1 MRVPRRMARALP
13 RSGTDVRAVRRHV
26 PLEGPRQVQH
36 TSIDFS
42 GLALPKDVEIALADA
57 FWNHVGARAARSVFF
72 HWRLLHVFARFVAET
87 RAVQSLAD
95 LNRELLIRYVEWLG
109 QQRTSTGEPWSKS
122 TRSVAYG
129 TVSRLLQWLERC
141 RPGLIASIDY
151 PYSPFPHRHRDA
163 RRRPRLSPQAL
174 RAILRACEKDILES
188 RALRLTAAGERTAAR
203 DSNAGPLTSRG
214 ALLEYIDAHCNGII
228 PSRNV
233 SMSRGFWTLQRA
245 IARQRG
251 ARCVAPCLYPTS
263 DAILP
268 YYIAILIH
276 TAGNPESMLALRTD
290 CLRPLPLLDDREMLV
305 WDKPRASCL
314 QRRTFRSDAPLDP
327 PALVRDVLQWTSR
340 LRRQAPSPW
349 RKRLFLYNGT
359 GRIRALDRVG
369 LIYVRR
375 RFVKRHQ
382 LPDFALASIRSSV
395 LTMFYRA
402 TGDLTQVKAIA
413 NHARLSTT
421 VAYVEGPE
429 VEAQNRIRVATLQ
442 NAFLGHL
449 RDPSAEPSGDG
460 APRTAPADASSA
472 SDAIVPTGE
481 AVSMFG
487 FSCKDPLAG
496 VAPGTHAGELCTHFL
511 ACFSCPNAIL
521 THDARTLARLLQ
533 ARDHLHAA
541 SAELHPAR
549 WAAIYAPQ
557 LRILEEDILTRFSA
571 REIGEAQRMQGTLAP
586 LPPLR

>member
-13 RSGTDVRAVRRHV
+13 RSEVDSRAARRHV
-26 PLEGPRQVQH
+26 PLEGPHQVLQ

-42 GLALPKDVEIALADA
+42 GLALPKDVETALADA
-57 FWNHVGARAARSVFF
+57 FWNHVGARSARSVAFQWHF
-72 HWRLLHVFARFVAET
+72 LRVFARFVAET
-87 RAVQSLAD
+87 RVARSLTD
-95 LNRELLIRYVEWLG
+95 LNRGLLVRYVEWLG
-109 QQRTSTGEPWSKS
+109 QQRTAAGVPWSKGS
-122 TRSVAYG
+122 RSAAYG
-129 TVSRLLQWLERC
+129 TLRTLLQWLERC
-141 RPGLIASIDY
+141 RPGLLAPIDY
-151 PYSPFPHRHRDA
+151 PYSPFPHRQRDA

-188 RALRLTAAGERTAAR
+188 RALRLTAAAERTDAR
-203 DSNAGPLTSRG
+203 ASNARPLTSRG

-228 PSRNV
+228 PSPNV
-233 SMSRGFWTLQRA
+233 LMSRGFWTLQRP
-245 IARQRG
+245 IARHGGIR
-251 ARCVAPCLYPTS
+251 RVAPCLYPTS

-276 TAGNPESMLALRTD
+276 TAGNPESILGLRTD
-290 CLRPLPLLDDREMLV
+290 CLRPIPLLDDREMLV
-305 WDKPRASCL
+305 WEKPRASGL
-314 QRRTFRSDAPLDP
+314 QRRAFRRDASLDP
-327 PALVRDVLQWTSR
+327 PALVRELLEWSSR
-340 LRRQAPSPW
+340 LRREAPSAL
-349 RKRLFLYNGT
+349 RKRLFLYKGSAEIRTLGT
-359 GRIRALDRVG
+359 GLVYLRQ
-369 LIYVRR
+369 
-375 RFVKRHQ
+375 RFLKRHQ
-382 LPDFALASIRSSV
+382 LPDIALASIRPSV

-402 TGDLTQVKAIA
+402 SGDLRQVKAIA

-421 VAYVEGPE
+421 VAYVESPE

-449 RDPSAEPSGDG
+449 RDPSAEPPGRV
-460 APRTAPADASSA
+460 ATRTAPADASFA
-472 SDAIVPTGE
+472 SDAIAPPGE

-549 WAAIYAPQ
+549 WTAIYAPQ

-571 REIGEAQRMQGTLAP
+571 QEIGEAQRLQVTLAP